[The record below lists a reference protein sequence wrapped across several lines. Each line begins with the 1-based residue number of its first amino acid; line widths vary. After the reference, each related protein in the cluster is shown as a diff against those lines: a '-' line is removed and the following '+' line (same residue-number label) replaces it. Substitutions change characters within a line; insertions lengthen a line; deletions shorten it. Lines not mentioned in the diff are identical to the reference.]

1 MSLKIL
7 KKIFSYII
15 KMSNTTDTQP
25 TTPSEPLPVTFTSAD
40 VQVVMNIMDVA
51 SSRGCFRTAE
61 MKGVGEFYEKLQS
74 LVPKKAE
81 SSEKSE

>member
-1 MSLKIL
+1 MS
-7 KKIFSYII
+7 
-15 KMSNTTDTQP
+15 DTIETPP
-25 TTPSEPLPVTFTSAD
+25 TPTEPTPVTFTSAD

-74 LVPKKAE
+74 LVPKKTE
-81 SSEKSE
+81 SSEKQE

>member
-1 MSLKIL
+1 MS
-7 KKIFSYII
+7 
-15 KMSNTTDTQP
+15 DTVETPP
-25 TTPSEPLPVTFTSAD
+25 TSTEPTPVTFTSAD

-61 MKGVGEFYEKLQS
+61 MKGVGEFYEKLQA

-81 SSEKSE
+81 PSEKQE